1 MLQNKP
7 CFAHTCNGLPFPL
20 WHRPHFTW
28 RCGWCQEQC
37 RLGICRQS
45 TELTSWGWAKLER
58 NCVLSL
64 RRRKKAWRKAKVR
77 NSAAFFTWV
86 CATVQ
91 RDAQMTMTQNDSPP
105 KWMGNLENKFQ
116 DDQNLWCP
124 NPKQIRVNF
133 EILQMAPWHLVRL
146 GRGVSLLGKLKKLS
160 WWMWA

>member
-1 MLQNKP
+1 M
-7 CFAHTCNGLPFPL
+7 
-20 WHRPHFTW
+20 
-28 RCGWCQEQC
+28 
-37 RLGICRQS
+37 
-45 TELTSWGWAKLER
+45 
-58 NCVLSL
+58 LSL

-160 WWMWA
+160 W